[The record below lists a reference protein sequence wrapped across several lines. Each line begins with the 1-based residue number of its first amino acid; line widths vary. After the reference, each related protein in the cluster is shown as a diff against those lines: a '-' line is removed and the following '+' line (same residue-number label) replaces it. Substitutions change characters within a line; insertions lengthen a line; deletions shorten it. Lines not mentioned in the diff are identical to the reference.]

1 MFIAL
6 VAYIGRSGYRDAAG
20 DGVSFLDALY
30 YASVSVTTTGYGD
43 IAPAWRDVD
52 PPVARTK
59 RITLYTLREILGSGG
74 CLFALRRALSS
85 CEHSITHPLSERFA
99 FASLWSR
106 GLLCGPCLN
115 LWIRLGP

>member
-59 RITLYTLREILGSGG
+59 RITLYTLRGNPR
-74 CLFALRRALSS
+74 LRRVPIRSPARPQFLRTFDHSS
-85 CEHSITHPLSERFA
+85 A
-99 FASLWSR
+99 V
-106 GLLCGPCLN
+106 
-115 LWIRLGP
+115 